1 MNSIN
6 YCLESAGISGK
17 DLDAVIIG
25 SNFLTP
31 TPWITKNYSSFS
43 IRDHIRAQREYWNP
57 KLNGQKQV
65 NWLEVFKEKVNFDA
79 YPGGWKDILSKNN
92 DHHGKNIWN
101 KVKEKIYSGIENHLK
116 INRKLSSMLNIIN
129 VMQLMHIGQ
138 VLLEKRIV

>member
-1 MNSIN
+1 MKILGIGFGYLSTAALMIDSKIVALISEERFTRNKNEEGYPMNSIN

-65 NWLEVFKEKVNFDA
+65 NWLEVFKEK
-79 YPGGWKDILSKNN
+79 
-92 DHHGKNIWN
+92 
-101 KVKEKIYSGIENHLK
+101 
-116 INRKLSSMLNIIN
+116 
-129 VMQLMHIGQ
+129 
-138 VLLEKRIV
+138 